1 MTKIWQ
7 HISEALKANKN
18 CALISVI
25 KVSGSTPREVGA
37 RIILDDAG
45 RFGGSIGGGNLENSS
60 IQQAQKML
68 SLNTQNIHIEKHLLG
83 PNMGQC
89 CGGAVTTMIETFTP
103 QQLPEIKIL
112 TTTEVNNSFTTIGDI
127 GTHHVTRK
135 VTSNTEDI
143 GLTNNHKIIET
154 FGQNPTPI
162 YLFGAGHVGKALMLH
177 LANLPFQVTW
187 IDSRKSEFPKAT
199 PPNFTLIH
207 LNQPHKALAQT
218 PDNAQLLILTHN
230 HDLDFDIAQTA
241 LQMNR
246 FAYIGMIGSKT
257 KRARFISKFKK
268 QGLTQ
273 QQINQLI
280 CPIGLPNIKSKNP
293 KVIAVSVV
301 AELLTRIEI

>member
-1 MTKIWQ
+1 MQVWR
-7 HISEALKANKN
+7 HINHALEADKN

-37 RIILDDAG
+37 RIILDNVG
-45 RFGGSIGGGNLENSS
+45 GFRGSIGGGNLENAS
-60 IQQAQKML
+60 IQLAQKML
-68 SLNTQNIHIEKHLLG
+68 AQGIQNIHIEKHLLG
-83 PNMGQC
+83 PDMGQC
-89 CGGAVTTMIETFTP
+89 CGGAVTILIETFTP
-103 QQLPEIKIL
+103 KQLPEIQVFA
-112 TTTEVNNSFTTIGDI
+112 TAEADGMFSTMGDI
-127 GTHHVTRK
+127 GSNHVARG
-135 VTSNTEDI
+135 VASHDANI
-143 GLTNNHKIIET
+143 GLTDNHKIIET

-177 LANLPFQVTW
+177 LASLPFHITW

-199 PPNFTLIH
+199 PANFTLVH
-207 LNQPHKALAQT
+207 LNQPHKILAQA

-230 HDLDFDIAQTA
+230 HDIDFDIVQTA

-268 QGLTQ
+268 LGLTEP
-273 QQINQLI
+273 QINQLI

-293 KVIAVSVV
+293 QAIAVSVV

>member
-1 MTKIWQ
+1 M
-7 HISEALKANKN
+7 
-18 CALISVI
+18 
-25 KVSGSTPREVGA
+25 SGSTPREVGA

-68 SLNTQNIHIEKHLLG
+68 SLNTQNIHTEKHLLG
-83 PNMGQC
+83 PDMGQC
-89 CGGAVTTMIETFTP
+89 CGGAVTTMIEIFTP
-103 QQLPEIKIL
+103 QQLPEIEIL
-112 TTTEVNNSFTTIGDI
+112 TTAETNGKFTTIGDI

-135 VTSNTEDI
+135 IAPHD
-143 GLTNNHKIIET
+143 TNQTQKLVET

-177 LANLPFQVTW
+177 LASLPFQVTW

-199 PPNFTLIH
+199 PSNFTLIH
-207 LNQPHKALAQT
+207 LNQPHKALAQA

-230 HDLDFDIAQTA
+230 HDLDFDIVQTA

-293 KVIAVSVV
+293 KAIAVSVV
-301 AELLTRIEI
+301 AELLTRVEI